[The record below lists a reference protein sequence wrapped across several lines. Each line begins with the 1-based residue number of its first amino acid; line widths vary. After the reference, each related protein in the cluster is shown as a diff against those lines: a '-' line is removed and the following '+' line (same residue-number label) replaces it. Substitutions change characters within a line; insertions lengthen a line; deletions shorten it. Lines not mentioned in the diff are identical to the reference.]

1 VSKEHYSG
9 VWLVRYHSILY
20 STDNVIYSNLLIFL
34 TAIFL
39 FTINSASAAPS
50 SSLTETL
57 LITLCLF
64 GFYTYLSY
72 RCFQGARTR
81 NSVGY
86 FKAEKK
92 FSILALVFYAGLLSF
107 TDIKFYLSAVGFSGK
122 LPVLTNIAGLVL
134 FIAFLSLMWLTA
146 RDSYSW
152 VFGKKYR
159 LSSFLA
165 LNIKT
170 NLPIVLPW
178 VVLSLLYDLLI
189 LVPFDGLQ
197 NFVSSNVGDLL
208 FFVIFLVFVMVFF
221 PPLVKR
227 LWGCKRLPDGPLRDH
242 LSDFCRRQDF
252 KVELY
257 LWPLFEG
264 RVLTAGVMGMVPG
277 LRYILLTPAIIET
290 MAIRELEAVMAHEI
304 GHVKKKHLLM
314 YVLLIGGFSV
324 MAGVLAEPLFY
335 YTFSFEWVFQLLTN
349 DKMNPDTVVGLI
361 VGIPFLILLLVY
373 FRFVFGYFIRNF
385 ERQADLYVHKILGSG
400 RALIS
405 AFDKIA
411 GASGQSKKKP
421 NWHHFGIGERI
432 DTLEQ
437 CERDP
442 ELIER
447 QDKKVRRSLL
457 VYIIVLLVAAGAAR
471 QVPTD
476 EMARD
481 YQEKYIE
488 LDLLSRVQDIE
499 DKGLWFQLVGDLMI
513 NRQMEQRALV
523 AYNKA
528 LEFDPENPVVLNNLA
543 WLLLTSE
550 DSTLRDPLRALV
562 LAQRA
567 VLKSPKAHVLDTL
580 ATAYWA
586 NGLVE
591 EAIRTEMEA
600 LGGATTQR
608 EFYREQ
614 IEKFRTETYKSEAPI

>member
-1 VSKEHYSG
+1 M
-9 VWLVRYHSILY
+9 
-20 STDNVIYSNLLIFL
+20 IYSNLLIFL

-39 FTINSASAAPS
+39 FSINSAAVAPAM
-50 SSLTETL
+50 SLLESL
-57 LITLCLF
+57 LVMAGLF
-64 GFYTYLSY
+64 GIYTYLSH
-72 RCFQGARTR
+72 RAFQSPRTR
-81 NSVGY
+81 TSAGY
-86 FKAEKK
+86 FKAEKR
-92 FSILALVFYAGLLSF
+92 FSILALVFYAVLLSF
-107 TDIKFYLSAVGFSGK
+107 TDIKYYCTVFSLDDR
-122 LPVLTNIAGLVL
+122 LPVLTNIAGLAL
-134 FIAFLSLMWLTA
+134 FITSLSLMWLTA
-146 RDSYSW
+146 RKSYSF
-152 VFGKKYR
+152 VFGKRYP
-159 LSSFLA
+159 LTTFLA

-178 VVLSLLYDLLI
+178 VTLSLFYDLLA
-189 LVPFDGLQ
+189 LAPFDGLKS
-197 NFVSSNVGDLL
+197 FISSTLGDLL
-208 FFVIFLVFVMVFF
+208 FFIIFLVFIMIFF
-221 PPLVKR
+221 PPIVRR
-227 LWGCKRLPDGPLRDH
+227 LWGCKKLPDGPLKDH
-242 LSDFCRRQDF
+242 LIEFCKRQNF

-257 LWPLFEG
+257 IWPLFEG
-264 RVLTAGVMGMVPG
+264 RVLTAGVMGMIPG

-290 MAIRELEAVMAHEI
+290 MTSAELEAVMAHEI

-314 YVLLIGGFSV
+314 YVLLIGGFSAI
-324 MAGVLAEPLFY
+324 AGLLAEPLFY
-335 YTFSFEWVFQLLTN
+335 YSFSFEWVFQLLTSE
-349 DKMNPDTVVGLI
+349 KMNPDTIIGLI
-361 VGIPFLILLLVY
+361 VGVPFLVLLLFY

-385 ERQADLYVHKILGSG
+385 ERQADLYVIKILGSG

-411 GASGQSKKKP
+411 GTSGQSKKKP

-432 DTLEQ
+432 ETLER
-437 CERDP
+437 CEAEP
-442 ELIER
+442 SLIDS
-447 QDKKVRRSLL
+447 QDKKVRRSLIIYVL
-457 VYIIVLLVAAGAAR
+457 VLVAAAVLVK

-488 LDLLSRVQDIE
+488 LDLLSRVQNIE
-499 DKGLWFQLVGDLMI
+499 DKALWFQLVGDLMI

-528 LEFDPENPVVLNNLA
+528 LEIDPGNPVVLNNLA

-567 VLKSPKAHVLDTL
+567 VLKNSRAHVLDTL

-600 LGGATTQR
+600 LRGATSER
-608 EFYREQ
+608 EFYRDQ
-614 IEKFRTETYKSEAPI
+614 IEKFRTEKYESAPPI